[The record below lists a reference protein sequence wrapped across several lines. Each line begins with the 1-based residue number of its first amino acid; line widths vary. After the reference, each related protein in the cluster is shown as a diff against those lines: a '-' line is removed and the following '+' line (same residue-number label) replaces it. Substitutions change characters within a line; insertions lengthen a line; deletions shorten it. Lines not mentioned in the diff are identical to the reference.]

1 MEFGWNCDTSSLSFE
16 RIVQAMRDSRA
27 HTHLIMVDNTTPFLK
42 IGDIDNIK
50 RYLNALPNITLI
62 VRVFSRLEGDFS
74 AYPSAVEYQRNWAWV
89 RTQLGTE
96 LCKRV
101 VFDDPVNEPQI
112 GSGDDLT
119 SQVYVERCLDMV
131 EAAAN
136 AGIKLAIGAFS
147 VGSLPEK
154 TVPTIYRPLW
164 LALKEYKQA
173 ISYHSYG
180 AIPFEAGETA
190 PLDIVLDAKKARA
203 YMKDE
208 RWPISHGG
216 WLLAEPYRIIQAC
229 EALGFTPEIYLTE
242 CLVDNVL
249 GQNPQLKEAWR
260 AKYGIDAFMRDPRGV
275 QCWERYLTEFFSA
288 EGLDFQHSLYAL
300 FRHARK
306 NIFYHSAFKGACI
319 FALNAQWGYGYD
331 GKPDG
336 THKHAGSNFD
346 RPEFELFRK
355 NLLGMINTEVYAT
368 PTPVPTP
375 TPEPTFPSFTLYPA
389 QVRSITGSNIR
400 SKPNEGVIGVIPQ
413 TWTDCMLSKE
423 YKPFEGY
430 NWYMIEVV
438 SYGVLRQGWV
448 ADTLAFEFKHTETP
462 PPPPKQ
468 FVVRWNGSV
477 SITVSEA
484 DLDKII
490 ANAEL
495 EIASA
500 KLELEALKAA
510 KLDSP
515 VF

>member
-16 RIVQAMRDSRA
+16 RIVQAMRDSKA
-27 HTHLIMVDNTTPFLK
+27 TTHLIMIDNTTPFLK
-42 IGDIDNIK
+42 IGDIENIK

-62 VRVFSRLEGDFS
+62 VRVYSKLEGDYK
-74 AYPSAVEYQRNWAWV
+74 AYPSAAEYQKNWAWV
-89 RTQLGTE
+89 KAQLGA
-96 LCKRV
+96 LSSRV
-101 VFDDPVNEPQI
+101 ILDDPTNEPNLAPA
-112 GSGDDLT
+112 GSNDAAL
-119 SQVYVERCLDMV
+119 YVERCVALV
-131 EAAAN
+131 KAASL
-136 AGIKLAIGAFS
+136 AGIKLAVGAFS
-147 VGSLPEK
+147 VGSLQESIIS
-154 TVPTIYRPLW
+154 TTYRPLW

-190 PLDIVLDAKKARA
+190 PLNIVLDAKKARA

-208 RWPISHGG
+208 RWPMSHGG

-249 GQNPQLKEAWR
+249 GQDPVTKEAWR

-306 NIFYHSAFKGACI
+306 NIFYHPAFKGACI

-331 GKPDG
+331 GKSDG

-355 NLLGMINTEVYAT
+355 TLLGMINTEVYVT
-368 PTPVPTP
+368 PTPVPVP
-375 TPEPTFPSFTLYPA
+375 TPSPIFPTFSLFPA
-389 QVRSITGSNIR
+389 QVRSLTGSNIR
-400 SKPNEGVIGVIPQ
+400 SAPNGTVIGQVPQ
-413 TWTDCMLSKE
+413 MWADCLLSKAST
-423 YKPFEGY
+423 YYDSY
-430 NWYMIEVV
+430 NWYTIEI
-438 SYGVLRQGWV
+438 VLDGNVKKGWV
-448 ADTLAFEFKHTETP
+448 ADTLAFEFNHTVTP

-477 SITVSEA
+477 QITVSES

-490 ANAEL
+490 ENAEL
-495 EIASA
+495 EIAKA
-500 KLELEALKAA
+500 ELELEALRAA
-510 KLDSP
+510 KLDNLP
-515 VF
+515 F